1 VIGVCGIAGRDV
13 LEIVV
18 ERGDAMTPSTVGS
31 GAQGALQRYKMQRK
45 LIWLL
50 FLLPALLIYLRFMAL
65 PLFNSLALS
74 FYQGTGLTPERFVGF
89 ENYVQLFTNPIWR
102 DRFFNALG
110 NTAVFFAIHM
120 LVQNTL
126 GLLFAV
132 LLASGIKGHGLL
144 RTIIFLPA
152 TLSVLIIGF
161 LWRLILNPQWGAV
174 NQFLKAV
181 GLDRFAL
188 PWLGDPT
195 WALIVISLV
204 SVWQWVGL
212 PTMFFLAGLLTIP
225 DELTEAARVDG
236 ASSWQTFWHIKFP
249 LLLPVIGMVAV
260 LTFVGNV
267 NAFDIVY
274 AMAGARGEPA
284 YSTDLLGTFFYRTAI
299 AGEHPVAIPNMGIG
313 AAVATVMFLILMVGV
328 TAWLVTTQ
336 RNTEA

>member
-1 VIGVCGIAGRDV
+1 
-13 LEIVV
+13 
-18 ERGDAMTPSTVGS
+18 MTQSTADS
-31 GAQGALQRYKMQRK
+31 GARGSLHSYELQRK

-50 FLLPALLIYLRFMAL
+50 FLLPALLIYVRFMAL
-65 PLFNSLALS
+65 PLFNSLRLS
-74 FYQGTGLTPERFVGF
+74 FYQGTGLTPEHFVGF
-89 ENYVQLFTNPIWR
+89 DNYVQLFTNPLWR
-102 DRFFNALG
+102 DRFLNALG

-132 LLASGIKGHGLL
+132 LLATGIKGHGLM
-144 RTIIFLPA
+144 RTIIFVPA
-152 TLSVLIIGF
+152 TLSVMIIGF
-161 LWRLILNPQWGAV
+161 LWRLILNPQWGAL
-174 NQFLKAV
+174 NQFLKAI
-181 GLDRFAL
+181 GLERFAL

-212 PTMFFLAGLLTIP
+212 PTMFYLAGLLTIP
-225 DELTEAARVDG
+225 EELTEAAWVDG
-236 ASSWQTFWHIKFP
+236 ASSWQVFWRIKFP

-267 NAFDIVY
+267 NAFDIIY

-313 AAVATVMFLILMVGV
+313 AAVATVMFVILLVGV
-328 TAWLVTTQ
+328 SAWLLTTQ
-336 RNTEA
+336 RRSPEM

>member
-1 VIGVCGIAGRDV
+1 MAATHAGS
-13 LEIVV
+13 V
-18 ERGDAMTPSTVGS
+18 EKGG
-31 GAQGALQRYKMQRK
+31 LHRYQLRRR

-50 FLLPALLIYLRFMAL
+50 FLLPAGLIYVSFMAL
-65 PLFNSLALS
+65 PLFNSLGLS
-74 FYQGTGLTPERFVGF
+74 FFQGRGLTPEQFVGLD
-89 ENYVQLFTNPIWR
+89 NYVQLFTNPLWR
-102 DRFFNALG
+102 NRFFNALG

-144 RTIIFLPA
+144 RTIIFIPA

-174 NQFLKAV
+174 NQILKAL
-181 GLDRFAL
+181 GLEQFAL

-225 DELTEAARVDG
+225 DELIEAARVDG
-236 ASSWQTFWHIKFP
+236 ASSWQAFWRVKLP
-249 LLLPVIGMVAV
+249 LLMPVIGIVAV

-284 YSTDLLGTFFYRTAI
+284 YATDLLGTFFYRTAI
-299 AGEHPVAIPNMGIG
+299 AGEHPVAQPNMGMG
-313 AAVATVMFLILMVGV
+313 AAVAAVMFLILLVGV
-328 TAWLVTTQ
+328 SAWLITSQ
-336 RNTEA
+336 RRGVEL